1 MGERVNGSEACERKG
16 LGFAIYAPSLD
27 ACRARR
33 PIGPLLLSRQM
44 LRVCQTQSDRE
55 RAPLQYP
62 GSSSTN
68 NKTCRFHVAGRFVQQ
83 PRRDFPRSTH
93 FTLSYK
99 QHTRTRYKSGDARQ
113 TPATHARG
121 CRDLFQAI
129 FPLGGSHL
137 GTCAVAEGSI
147 RLNHRDRGFQSWLKP
162 TLARCANSNTIKDSA
177 ASVGAT
183 VADQATNLKDD
194 GLRMVRRLPRLRTRP
209 TVRLRPHEGQP
220 TPSRTPQWT
229 RQGQ

>member
-33 PIGPLLLSRQM
+33 PIGLLLLSPQM

-62 GSSSTN
+62 GSSPTN
-68 NKTCRFHVAGRFVQQ
+68 NKTCRFHVAGRFVRQ

-99 QHTRTRYKSGDARQ
+99 QHTRSRYGSGEAQR
-113 TPATHARG
+113 TSATDARG
-121 CRDLFQAI
+121 CRDPSCVFL
-129 FPLGGSHL
+129 PPGSHL
-137 GTCAVAEGSI
+137 GTYVVAGGSI
-147 RLNHRDRGFQSWLKP
+147 D
-162 TLARCANSNTIKDSA
+162 
-177 ASVGAT
+177 
-183 VADQATNLKDD
+183 
-194 GLRMVRRLPRLRTRP
+194 
-209 TVRLRPHEGQP
+209 
-220 TPSRTPQWT
+220 
-229 RQGQ
+229 